1 MYWLIWEAQV
11 VRTWLPLQSGSWH
24 RAWEIGSEIGCGDG
38 QRGVSCLVGELP
50 CEDCGRIFV
59 SCYDLVY
66 GVLEGVDDG
75 WVGVEFCLGL
85 SGP

>member
-1 MYWLIWEAQV
+1 M
-11 VRTWLPLQSGSWH
+11 
-24 RAWEIGSEIGCGDG
+24 G
-38 QRGVSCLVGELP
+38 QRGMSCLVGELP

-59 SCYDLVY
+59 SCHDLVY
-66 GVLEGVDDG
+66 RVLEGVDDG